1 MRQEIEFVKCNP
13 TQNMTVLV
21 QTDHGDR
28 NYETIATQI
37 MSYDSIHAEQVGFIE
52 QPTGSAA
59 AYLHMSGGE
68 FCGNACMSLAAYIV
82 SKKGIGRYEKEKI
95 TIESSGTDQL
105 IDCLVVSHGDHYTCE
120 LNMPVPYEIE
130 PKMIHMEGHDY
141 PCFLLRYEESIHL
154 IMEIDEISESI
165 RNSAQMTAQL
175 MGLAG
180 HHKLIGILLYEP
192 ENYRM
197 TPLIHVPKLGSMI
210 WERGCGSGTASIGA
224 YLAWRNNTNV
234 DIEVIQPGGLI
245 KVHATYNNGLTSVTI
260 KGNVEIVAEGRA
272 YIDG

>member
-1 MRQEIEFVKCNP
+1 MKCNP

-59 AYLHMSGGE
+59 AYLHMAGGE

-82 SKKGIGRYEKEKI
+82 SKKGIGFSEEGRI
-95 TIESSGTDQL
+95 ILESSGTEQL
-105 IDCLVVSHGDHYTCE
+105 IDCLVMRNGDLYTCE
-120 LNMPVPYEIE
+120 LNMPIPHHIE
-130 PKMIHMEGHDY
+130 PKTIHIGGQDY
-141 PCFLLRYEESIHL
+141 ACFLVRYGDSIHL

-245 KVHATYNNGLTSVTI
+245 KVHATYNNGLTSVAI